1 MLEAKPSLVYVAF
14 SLIALLLAPAANYVY
29 SQAAPSSGISIL
41 SSSSFTD
48 DIGDYHVVGEV
59 KNNSPGQVLC
69 YNA

>member
-41 SSSSFTD
+41 SSSFTD

>member
-14 SLIALLLAPAANYVY
+14 SVIALLLLPASNYAY

-48 DIGDYHVVGEV
+48 DLGDYHVVGEV
-59 KNNSPGQVLC
+59 KITLLKIQ
-69 YNA
+69 